1 MTAGRRIR
9 NEALRVLRSAPAD
22 DAEAGRSVDDGV
34 RGLFTGQTGSPSQIG
49 IALMAAVNAALEGI
63 LGNPHE
69 ETVRGSVLYGYW
81 LREFAARHAS
91 DVPPF
96 PLPLGLPL
104 TSAGGIDYDRWGDDD
119 PALREARLELL
130 DNVWGYGGSD
140 EAFEW
145 MSAEVLNVVFALAAW
160 WVHDNASP
168 RGGAA
173 KKMNIEA
180 VASCIRAGYGVRGFE
195 LAVGERLLPYG
206 SYLDDDE
213 PPG

>member
-1 MTAGRRIR
+1 MAAGRRIR
-9 NEALRVLRSAPAD
+9 KEALRALRSVPAD
-22 DAEAGRSVDDGV
+22 EADAGTLIDERV

-49 IALMAAVNAALEGI
+49 IALMAALDEVINGV
-63 LGNPHE
+63 LGTHQ

-81 LREFAARHAS
+81 LREFAERDTA

-104 TSAGGIDYDRWGDDD
+104 TPSGGIDYDRWGDDD
-119 PALREARLELL
+119 PELRQVRLALI
-130 DNVWGYGGSD
+130 DNVWEYGGSD

-145 MSAEVLNVVFALAAW
+145 MTIDVLNVVFALAAW
-160 WVHDNASP
+160 WVHENESP

-195 LAVGERLLPYG
+195 LAVGEPLLPFG
-206 SYLDDDE
+206 RHLDDE
-213 PPG
+213 PAG